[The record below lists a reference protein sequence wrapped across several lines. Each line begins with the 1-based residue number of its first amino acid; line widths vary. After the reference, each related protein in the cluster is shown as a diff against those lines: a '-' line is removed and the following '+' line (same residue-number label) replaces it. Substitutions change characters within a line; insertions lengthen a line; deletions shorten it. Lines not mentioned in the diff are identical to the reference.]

1 MMRSDT
7 PTVPFQT
14 TLHVRDHCLCLYVQR
29 AARVLARRFDEALR
43 PHGLTNEQFSLL
55 MSLNRPEPP
64 VIGAVAKLLG
74 TDRTTLTAALK
85 PLVREGLAAVMPDP
99 EDRRARRITLTA
111 AGHARLLAALPVWH
125 AQHAALEASL
135 VDPDAPRLRTGL
147 ETLAAWQGAAPD
159 PNQPEDTP

>member
-1 MMRSDT
+1 MRSDA

-14 TLHVRDHCLCLYVQR
+14 TLHVRDHCLCLYTQR

-85 PLVREGLAAVMPDP
+85 PLVREGLAVVTPDP
-99 EDRRARRITLTA
+99 DDKRARRIALTP

-135 VDPDAPRLRTGL
+135 VDPDAAKLRIGL
-147 ETLAAWQGAAPD
+147 EGLAAWQGATPD
-159 PNQPEDTP
+159 HDQSEDTR